1 MSSPI
6 ELNPPVVS
14 AKQSLIE
21 VTESIKE
28 IVVSC
33 EVVERAFSMSFQC
46 NELQAVCHM
55 AEKTTHA
62 LMSMS
67 EACEMVPSD
76 ITAGPKNVI
85 DAEFAETDITKDE
98 NKDKKEE
105 AKKPSLMDKVQGKV
119 MGYVNT
125 ENVGKLI
132 NLSDQYLQTTAKL
145 NMIVDD
151 GGSVTALQEKIYA
164 SAQQSGMD
172 YMNAMSAISD
182 LKLQTG
188 AFSSDEDAME
198 FAGIMNME
206 FLMGGASQEQASSQL
221 SALTESMST
230 GMISDGALALLS
242 ETAPSAVSSLAGY
255 LNVSNEKLLEMAA
268 NGEITA
274 GIFKDAMLSSSDAI
288 SERFSSFPM
297 TFEQMWTSIKNGAMF
312 AFQPVLQKIIEI
324 ANSPAFAMIINGVIA
339 ALSVVGSIV
348 AGILELISSVAGF
361 LYENWSFIGPL
372 LTTAAIALGV
382 FTAALGLYSLAAG
395 ISAIVSGTDASAKTA
410 DAAATGTATIAQNG
424 FNLALLTSPAGM
436 FALIVTAIV
445 LAVMALCEWISNLTG
460 LSTSGFGIITGGI
473 NVVIQFF
480 WNLCLTVANIAM
492 AIWNAL
498 CAVANNIRV
507 AFHNAICNIQSWW
520 YDLLAT
526 VCEVVSAIAEELNK
540 IPFVEIDYS
549 GVENAAQD
557 YRDKALKARNSKE
570 EYSNIGEEFDKGM
583 HTYDAFKDGW
593 MEEAFAYGAAWG
605 DSVVDNISSSFD
617 GLFGSGAKQEQES
630 LLKNPQNEDLN
641 NLLNDSAM
649 NSNIAGIAD
658 NTSNIKDSL
667 DITQEDLKYMRD
679 LAERDAINRFTTAEI
694 KVEMNNSN
702 QINSTMD
709 LDGIVDHL
717 SLRLREQME
726 IAAEGVH

>member
-172 YMNAMSAISD
+172 YMNAMSAVSD

-188 AFSSDEDAME
+188 AFSSNEDAME

-230 GMISDGALALLS
+230 GTISDGILTSLG

-339 ALSVVGSIV
+339 ALSVVGSTF
-348 AGILELISSVAGF
+348 AGILELISSIAGF
-361 LYENWSFIGPL
+361 LYENWSFIEPL

-382 FTAALGLYSLAAG
+382 FTTAFGLYSLATG
-395 ISAIVSGTDASAKTA
+395 I
-410 DAAATGTATIAQNG
+410 ATIAQNG

-583 HTYDAFKDGW
+583 HTYDAYKDGW
-593 MEEAFAYGAAWG
+593 MEEAFASGAAWG

-630 LLKNPQNEDLN
+630 LLKNPQNEDIN

>member
-172 YMNAMSAISD
+172 YMNAMSAVSD

-188 AFSSDEDAME
+188 AFSSNEDAME

-230 GMISDGALALLS
+230 GMISDGILTSLG
-242 ETAPSAVSSLAGY
+242 ETTPSAVSSLAGY
-255 LNVSNEKLLEMAA
+255 LSVSNEKLMEMAA

-297 TFEQMWTSIKNGAMF
+297 TFEQMWTSIKNGAML

-339 ALSVVGSIV
+339 ALSVVGSTF
-348 AGILELISSVAGF
+348 AGILELISSIAGF
-361 LYENWSFIGPL
+361 LYENWSFIEPL

-382 FTAALGLYSLAAG
+382 FTTALGLYSLATG
-395 ISAIVSGTDASAKTA
+395 I
-410 DAAATGTATIAQNG
+410 ATIAQNG

-593 MEEAFAYGAAWG
+593 MEEAFASGAAWG

>member
-6 ELNPPVVS
+6 KLNPPVVS

-28 IVVSC
+28 IAVSC

-55 AEKTTHA
+55 AEKTTRA

-67 EACEMVPSD
+67 EAYEMVPSD
-76 ITAGPKNVI
+76 ITAGPKDVI
-85 DAEFAETDITKDE
+85 DAEFTETDITKDE

-105 AKKPSLMDKVQGKV
+105 AKKPSLMDKIQGKV
-119 MGYVNT
+119 MGYVKP
-125 ENVGKLI
+125 ENVGKLMDM
-132 NLSDQYLQTTAKL
+132 SDQYLQTTAKL

-172 YMNAMSAISD
+172 YMNAMSAVSD

-188 AFSSDEDAME
+188 AFSSNEDAME

-206 FLMGGASQEQASSQL
+206 YLMGGASQEQASSQL

-230 GMISDGALALLS
+230 GTISDGALTTLS

-255 LNVSNEKLLEMAA
+255 LNVSNEKLMEMAA

-339 ALSVVGSIV
+339 ALSVVGSTF
-348 AGILELISSVAGF
+348 AGILELISSIAGF
-361 LYENWSFIGPL
+361 LYENWSFIEPL

-382 FTAALGLYSLAAG
+382 FTTAFGLYSLVTG
-395 ISAIVSGTDASAKTA
+395 IATA
-410 DAAATGTATIAQNG
+410 AQNG

-436 FALIVTAIV
+436 FALAVTAIV
-445 LAVMALCEWISNLTG
+445 LGVMALCEWIANLTG
-460 LSTSGFGIITGGI
+460 LANSGFGMITGGI

-480 WNLCLTVANIAM
+480 WNLCLAVANVAL

-498 CAVANNIRV
+498 CATANNIRV

-526 VCEVVSAIAEELNK
+526 VCDVAAAIAEKLNK

-557 YRDKALKARNSKE
+557 YRDKAEKARNRKE
-570 EYSNIGEEFDKGM
+570 KYSNIGKEFDKGL

-593 MEEAFAYGAAWG
+593 MEEAFASGAAWG
-605 DSVVDNISSSFD
+605 DGVVDNLSSSFD
-617 GLFGSGAKQEQES
+617 GLFGSGSKQEQEI
-630 LLKNPQNEDLN
+630 PQNEDLN

-658 NTSNIKDSL
+658 NTSDIKDSL

-717 SLRLREQME
+717 SLKLREQME

>member
-6 ELNPPVVS
+6 KLNPPVVS
-14 AKQSLIE
+14 AKQSLME

-28 IVVSC
+28 IAVSC

-67 EACEMVPSD
+67 EAYEMVPSD
-76 ITAGPKNVI
+76 IAAGPKDVI
-85 DAEFAETDITKDE
+85 DAEFTETDITKDE
-98 NKDKKEE
+98 NKDKKEGD
-105 AKKPSLMDKVQGKV
+105 KKPSLMDKVQGKV

-172 YMNAMSAISD
+172 YMNAMSAVSD

-188 AFSSDEDAME
+188 AFSSNEDAME

-206 FLMGGASQEQASSQL
+206 YLMGGASQEQASSQL
-221 SALTESMST
+221 SALTDSMST
-230 GMISDGALALLS
+230 GTISDGALTTLS

-255 LNVSNEKLLEMAA
+255 LNVSNEKLMEMAA

-288 SERFSSFPM
+288 SVRFSSFPM

-339 ALSVVGSIV
+339 ALSVVGSTF
-348 AGILELISSVAGF
+348 AGILELISSIAGF
-361 LYENWSFIGPL
+361 LYENWSFIEPL

-382 FTAALGLYSLAAG
+382 FTTAFGLYSLATG
-395 ISAIVSGTDASAKTA
+395 IATA
-410 DAAATGTATIAQNG
+410 AQNG

-445 LAVMALCEWISNLTG
+445 LAVMELCEWIANLTG
-460 LSTSGFGIITGGI
+460 LSSSGFGMITGGI

-557 YRDKALKARNSKE
+557 YRDKAEKARNSKE

-583 HTYDAFKDGW
+583 HTYDAYKDGW
-593 MEEAFAYGAAWG
+593 MEEAFASGAAWG

-617 GLFGSGAKQEQES
+617 GLFGSGAKQEQEI
-630 LLKNPQNEDLN
+630 PQNEDIN

-726 IAAEGVH
+726 IAAGGVH

>member
-6 ELNPPVVS
+6 KLNPPVVS
-14 AKQSLIE
+14 AKQSLME

-28 IVVSC
+28 IAVSC

-67 EACEMVPSD
+67 EAYEMVPSD
-76 ITAGPKNVI
+76 IAAGPKDVI
-85 DAEFAETDITKDE
+85 DAEFTETDITKDE
-98 NKDKKEE
+98 NKDKKEGD
-105 AKKPSLMDKVQGKV
+105 KKPSLMDKVQGKV

-172 YMNAMSAISD
+172 YMNAMSAVSD

-188 AFSSDEDAME
+188 AFSSNEDAME

-206 FLMGGASQEQASSQL
+206 YLMGGASQEQASSQL
-221 SALTESMST
+221 SALTDSMST
-230 GMISDGALALLS
+230 GTISDGALTTLS

-255 LNVSNEKLLEMAA
+255 LNVSNEKLMEMAA

-288 SERFSSFPM
+288 SVRFSSFPM

-339 ALSVVGSIV
+339 ALSVVGSTF
-348 AGILELISSVAGF
+348 AGILELISSIAGF
-361 LYENWSFIGPL
+361 LYENWSFIEPL

-382 FTAALGLYSLAAG
+382 FTTAFGLYSLATG
-395 ISAIVSGTDASAKTA
+395 IATA
-410 DAAATGTATIAQNG
+410 AQNG

-445 LAVMALCEWISNLTG
+445 LAVMELCEWIANLTG
-460 LSTSGFGIITGGI
+460 LSSSGFGMITGGI

-557 YRDKALKARNSKE
+557 YRDKAEKARNSKE

-583 HTYDAFKDGW
+583 HTYDAYKDGW
-593 MEEAFAYGAAWG
+593 MEEAFASGAAWG

-617 GLFGSGAKQEQES
+617 GLFGSGAKQEQEI
-630 LLKNPQNEDLN
+630 PQNEDIN

>member
-6 ELNPPVVS
+6 KLNPPVVS
-14 AKQSLIE
+14 AKQSLME

-28 IVVSC
+28 IAVSC

-67 EACEMVPSD
+67 EAYEMVPSD
-76 ITAGPKNVI
+76 IAAGPKDVI
-85 DAEFAETDITKDE
+85 DAEFTETDITKDE

-105 AKKPSLMDKVQGKV
+105 AKKPSLMDKIQGKV
-119 MGYVNT
+119 MGYVKP
-125 ENVGKLI
+125 ENVGKLMDM
-132 NLSDQYLQTTAKL
+132 SDQYLQTTAKL

-172 YMNAMSAISD
+172 YMNAMSAVSD

-188 AFSSDEDAME
+188 AFSSNEDAME

-206 FLMGGASQEQASSQL
+206 YLMGGASQEQASSQL

-230 GMISDGALALLS
+230 GTISDGALTTLS

-255 LNVSNEKLLEMAA
+255 LNVSNEKLMEMAA

-339 ALSVVGSIV
+339 ALSVVGSTF
-348 AGILELISSVAGF
+348 AGILELISSIAGF
-361 LYENWSFIGPL
+361 LYENWSFIEPL

-382 FTAALGLYSLAAG
+382 FTTAFGLYSLVTG
-395 ISAIVSGTDASAKTA
+395 IATA
-410 DAAATGTATIAQNG
+410 AQNG

-436 FALIVTAIV
+436 FALAVTAIV
-445 LAVMALCEWISNLTG
+445 LGVMALCQWIANLTG
-460 LSTSGFGIITGGI
+460 LSSSGFGMITGGI

-480 WNLCLTVANIAM
+480 WNLCLAVANVAL

-498 CAVANNIRV
+498 CATANNIRV

-526 VCEVVSAIAEELNK
+526 VCDVAAAIAEKLNK

-557 YRDKALKARNSKE
+557 YRDKAEKARNSKE
-570 EYSNIGEEFDKGM
+570 KYSNIGKEFDKGL
-583 HTYDAFKDGW
+583 HTYDAYKDGW
-593 MEEAFAYGAAWG
+593 MEEAFASGAAWG
-605 DSVVDNISSSFD
+605 DGVVDNLSSSFD
-617 GLFGSGAKQEQES
+617 GLFGSGSKQEQEI
-630 LLKNPQNEDLN
+630 PQNEDIN

-717 SLRLREQME
+717 SLKLREQME